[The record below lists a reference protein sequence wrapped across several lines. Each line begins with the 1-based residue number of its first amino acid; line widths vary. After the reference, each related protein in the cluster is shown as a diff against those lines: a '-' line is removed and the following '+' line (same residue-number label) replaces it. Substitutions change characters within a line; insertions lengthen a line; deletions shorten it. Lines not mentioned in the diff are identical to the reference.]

1 MRNVIV
7 WGASGG
13 IGRAFVEAVA
23 DTSDAVVAVA
33 RDSASLR
40 SVTPYVVDADL
51 ANSDSVARA
60 MQAAT
65 SVAETFDLAIVAV
78 GDIASSR
85 AIDMDMATWR
95 RLIENNLTA
104 AFLTMQAT
112 TPHLATG
119 GSLVVI
125 GAVHERLRL
134 PGLGAYAA
142 TKAAIEAYVDAW
154 RKEARRRAVV
164 VRPSAVDTPLWRKV
178 PFALPRGAMA
188 PADVASR
195 TIAAVAA
202 GHDGILDLAAS

>member
-7 WGASGG
+7 WGAAGG

-33 RDSASLR
+33 RDASSARAL
-40 SVTPYVVDADL
+40 TPYVLDAEMGDAASVAGAMASATSIVDA
-51 ANSDSVARA
+51 
-60 MQAAT
+60 
-65 SVAETFDLAIVAV
+65 FDLAVIAV
-78 GDIASSR
+78 GDIASAR
-85 AIDMDMATWR
+85 TVEMEADVWR

-112 TPHLATG
+112 TPHLTPSAT
-119 GSLVVI
+119 LVIV

-142 TKAAIEAYVDAW
+142 TKAAIEAYADAW
-154 RKEARRRAVV
+154 RKEARRRVVV
-164 VRPSAVDTPLWRKV
+164 VRPAAVATPFWRKV
-178 PFALPRGAMA
+178 PFSLPRGAMT

-195 TIAAVAA
+195 TLAAVAA
-202 GHDGILDLAAS
+202 GHDGILDLTS